1 MTIYEKAKS
10 LVTAREAA
18 EHYGLAS
25 TRYNGTYARPPDIH
39 LHGISSG
46 LFVIENKAVFCSA

>member
-1 MTIYEKAKS
+1 MIDFKSVKS